1 MNNKTMKKWFSMFAL
16 FLLAGFSS
24 ASAQQLV
31 IDDVQLKAGETAELK
46 VKLASGA
53 ITVYGFQTDIV
64 LPEALTM

>member
-31 IDDVQLKAGETAELK
+31 IDDVQSYLKENYVSSSL
-46 VKLASGA
+46 
-53 ITVYGFQTDIV
+53 
-64 LPEALTM
+64 